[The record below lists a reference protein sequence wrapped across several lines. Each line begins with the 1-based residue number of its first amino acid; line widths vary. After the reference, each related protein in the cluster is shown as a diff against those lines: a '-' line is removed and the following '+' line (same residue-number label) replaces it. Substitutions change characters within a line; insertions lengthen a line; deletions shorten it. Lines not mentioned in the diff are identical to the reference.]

1 MRLAYSGAM
10 GTVWITF
17 ATENNID
24 GDIDYLAQ
32 EIGHCGLRTRMHPMF
47 PGEDEKIDRL
57 MPAFLARPEQ
67 SDAWILYA
75 SPEGLPDGRVDRIQ
89 AAAIR
94 ALESRQGF
102 PVIGI
107 FTSAQAAASASAI
120 RFTHVLFADDPEWR
134 RRLGEALGCDLSSTN
149 DEGLPSY
156 VAKLHSEAPDP
167 YRYSF
172 ECRPK
177 MGRWESFLFA
187 ILPEEKARVAPQIAS
202 GEFEEGFSDDAE
214 WYFQVA
220 RTPATPLD
228 SQVVLMK
235 DTPTRMAFGQEGTD
249 EVVILNMRPKN

>member
-1 MRLAYSGAM
+1 M

-32 EIGHCGLRTRMHPMF
+32 EIGRCGLRTRMHPMF
-47 PGEDEKIDRL
+47 PGEDDKLDRL
-57 MPAFLARPEQ
+57 IPAFLSRPEQ
-67 SDAWILYA
+67 SDAWILYG
-75 SPEGLPDGRVDRIQ
+75 SSEGLPEGRAERIK
-89 AAAIR
+89 AAAAR
-94 ALESRQGF
+94 ALESRKVF

-107 FTSAQAAASASAI
+107 FTDAQAATSASTI
-120 RFTHVLFADDPEWR
+120 GFNHVLFADDPEWR
-134 RRLGEALGCDLSSTN
+134 RRLGEALGCDLSPTS

-156 VAKLHSEAPDP
+156 VAKLRSEAPDP
-167 YRYSF
+167 FRYSF

-177 MGRWESFLFA
+177 MGRWDSFLFA
-187 ILPEEKARVAPQIAS
+187 ILPEERVRVAPQIAS

-228 SQVVLMK
+228 SHVVLMK
-235 DTPTRMAFGQEGTD
+235 DTPSRMAFGQEGAG